1 MELGR
6 FLSGFGRQQNDD
18 DVMPESVRAEAA
30 DALDARPVDRSRVPP
45 GQWIT
50 RGWPVLT
57 YGSTPRFD
65 PARWDLRIV
74 GLVENPLTWDY
85 ETFMGLPTKKVL
97 CDIHCVTTWSLLDNV
112 FEGVPAEYVAEQ
124 AGIKPEATHV
134 IAHAEQG
141 YTANLPLGDFLRDDV
156 LLAYKHNGEN
166 LIPRPRLA
174 AAPDGAPPLFLEERQ
189 VAARPGIRQRRRTR
203 LLGSARLPHA
213 RRSLDRRTLRVR
225 KRSRQWSHHCRT
237 LRFLGQCVPVAQADR
252 RALCIPVVQ
261 VCNLHLDARGEW
273 QGQSVF

>member
-6 FLSGFGRQQNDD
+6 FLSGFIRQSGDD
-18 DVMPESVRAEAA
+18 AAMPESVHEEAA
-30 DALDARPVDRSRVPP
+30 DALDARPTDRSRVPP
-45 GQWIT
+45 GQWVT

-65 PARWDLRIV
+65 PAGWDLRIV

-85 ETFMGLPTKKVL
+85 ETFMNLPTKKVL

-112 FEGVPAEYVAEQ
+112 FEGVSAEYVAEQ
-124 AGIKPEATHV
+124 VKIKPEATHV

-166 LIPRPRLA
+166 LTHDHGWPLRLMVPHLYFWKSA
-174 AAPDGAPPLFLEERQ
+174 KWLRGLEFVNADEPGFWEVRGYHMHGDPWTEERY
-189 VAARPGIRQRRRTR
+189 G
-203 LLGSARLPHA
+203 
-213 RRSLDRRTLRVR
+213 
-225 KRSRQWSHHCRT
+225 
-237 LRFLGQCVPVAQADR
+237 
-252 RALCIPVVQ
+252 
-261 VCNLHLDARGEW
+261 
-273 QGQSVF
+273 